1 MTYSTKR
8 LKQLGS
14 VGSNTA
20 HQLSITYESVSYGQL
35 TLNEVLNPMKSQS
48 AWHLSKSHVFKS
60 HISMRTATLT
70 AQATCQSL
78 DKLLQLIGQTLTVTK
93 AANGVWCD
101 YCKLR
106 WGSERRLIDG
116 IGTVPRD
123 ASYTVIS
130 QNPRSKGINRN
141 YCRNCAAEVSDWTN
155 GEVWTIAEQAQDFEK
170 YVYGKEM
177 LPNV

>member
-35 TLNEVLNPMKSQS
+35 TLNEILSPMKSQS
-48 AWHLSKSHVFKS
+48 AWRLSKSHVFKS

>member
-1 MTYSTKR
+1 MNFSKKP

-14 VGSNTA
+14 VGSSTA
-20 HQLSITYESVSYGQL
+20 HQLSITYVSVSYGQP

-48 AWHLSKSHVFKS
+48 AWHLSKSHAYKS
-60 HISMRTATLT
+60 HTSMKTVTWT
-70 AQATCQSL
+70 AQVTLQSL

-106 WGSERRLIDG
+106 WGSERRLIEG

-130 QNPRSKGINRN
+130 QNPKSKGINRN
-141 YCRNCAAEVSDWTN
+141 YCRNCAAEVSEWTD

>member
-1 MTYSTKR
+1 M
-8 LKQLGS
+8 
-14 VGSNTA
+14 
-20 HQLSITYESVSYGQL
+20 
-35 TLNEVLNPMKSQS
+35 NEVLNPMKSLS
-48 AWHLSKSHVFKS
+48 VWRLSKSRAYKS
-60 HISMRTATLT
+60 HTSMRTATWT
-70 AQATCQSL
+70 ARATCQSL

-106 WGSERRLIDG
+106 WGSERRLIEG

-130 QNPRSKGINRN
+130 QNPKSKGINRN
-141 YCRNCAAEVSDWTN
+141 YCRNCAAEVSEWTD
-155 GEVWTIAEQAQDFEK
+155 GEVWTIAQQAQDFEK
-170 YVYGKEM
+170 YVYGKET

>member
-1 MTYSTKR
+1 MTYSKKP

-14 VGSNTA
+14 VGSSTA
-20 HQLSITYESVSYGQL
+20 HQLSITFASVSYGQL
-35 TLNEVLNPMKSQS
+35 TLNETLNPMKSQS
-48 AWHLSKSHVFKS
+48 VWRSSKSHAYKS
-60 HISMRTATLT
+60 RTSMRTVTWT
-70 AQATCQSL
+70 AQVTLQSL

-106 WGSERRLIDG
+106 WGNERRLIEG
-116 IGTVPRD
+116 VGTVPRD

-130 QNPRSKGINRN
+130 QNPKSKGINRN
-141 YCRNCAAEVSDWTN
+141 YCRNCAAEVSEWTD

-170 YVYGKEM
+170 YIYGKEM

>member
-1 MTYSTKR
+1 
-8 LKQLGS
+8 
-14 VGSNTA
+14 
-20 HQLSITYESVSYGQL
+20 
-35 TLNEVLNPMKSQS
+35 MKTVT
-48 AWHLSKSHVFKS
+48 W
-60 HISMRTATLT
+60 T
-70 AQATCQSL
+70 AQVTLQSL

-106 WGSERRLIDG
+106 WGSERRLIEG

-130 QNPRSKGINRN
+130 QNPKSKGINRN
-141 YCRNCAAEVSDWTN
+141 YCRNCAAEVSEWTD

>member
-1 MTYSTKR
+1 MTFSKKP

-14 VGSNTA
+14 VGSSTA
-20 HQLSITYESVSYGQL
+20 HQLSITYVSVNYGQP
-35 TLNEVLNPMKSQS
+35 TLNEVLNPTKSLS
-48 AWHLSKSHVFKS
+48 AWRSSKSHVFKS
-60 HISMRTATLT
+60 HTSMRTATLT
-70 AQATCQSL
+70 ARATCQSL

-106 WGSERRLIDG
+106 WGTERRLIEG
-116 IGTVPRD
+116 VGTVPRD

-130 QNPRSKGINRN
+130 QNPKSKGINRN
-141 YCRNCAAEVSDWTN
+141 YCRNCAAEVSEWTD

>member
-1 MTYSTKR
+1 MISFKKP

-14 VGSNTA
+14 VGSSTA
-20 HQLSITYESVSYGQL
+20 HQLSITYASVSYGQL

-48 AWHLSKSHVFKS
+48 VWRSSKSRVSKS
-60 HISMRTATLT
+60 HISMRTVTLT

-106 WGSERRLIDG
+106 WGTERRLIKD

-130 QNPRSKGINRN
+130 QNPKSKGINRN
-141 YCRNCAAEVSDWTN
+141 YCRTCAVEVSEWTD